1 MGGELPDLY
10 ASDLKLMR
18 KDQGK
23 LFEDSSR
30 NLSTHDDLLMQA
42 LGLPS
47 VTTPIPGEDRSQG
60 DRETPWLQDD
70 PFGGHRLAEA
80 NL

>member
-1 MGGELPDLY
+1 MLIFLVAPIAGSAYYVGGELPDLY
-10 ASDLKLMR
+10 ASDLKVMR

-23 LFEDSSR
+23 MFEDSSR

-47 VTTPIPGEDRSQG
+47 VTMPGEAP
-60 DRETPWLQDD
+60 TV
-70 PFGGHRLAEA
+70 FVLANAEPR
-80 NL
+80 